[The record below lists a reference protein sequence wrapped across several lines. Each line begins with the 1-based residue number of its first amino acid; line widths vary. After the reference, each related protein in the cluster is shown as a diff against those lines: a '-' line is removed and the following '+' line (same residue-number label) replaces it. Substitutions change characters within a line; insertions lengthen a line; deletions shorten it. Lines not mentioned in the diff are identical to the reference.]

1 MSRNAPFMLSI
12 WPVTW
17 IVLPGLSCGLRPVV
31 ILSMSAAMLPRSRPW
46 VLA

>member
-1 MSRNAPFMLSI
+1 MSRKAWFMLSI

-17 IVLPGLSCGLRPVV
+17 IVLPGASCFLRSVVTLS
-31 ILSMSAAMLPRSRPW
+31 ISEAMLPRSRPW